1 MIGKIGRFF
10 EEHIEKIILVIVGL
24 ACAFLLVTRVILS
37 PNVVEYEKEK
47 FSPSAVDNHIFK
59 EAQTLGQKLGEPPE
73 DMEPYK
79 PRVDEFLALL
89 DSSVRGVDVNLWPVV
104 PSEAG
109 VGPTAAGVYRLPEIG
124 EVNDVAVEHIRAV
137 AYIPLAPITP
147 ETPYD
152 KAGNEANDLDF
163 ITVEAKFDI
172 QGLYERFKENFMVD
186 VEPEHADP
194 CLAKPVFAAVHLQR
208 QELTADGV
216 WSDWRDVP
224 RTRIDR
230 NAKLFQIIEEV
241 KDLPPGGMKV
251 QLLQF
256 DYKDVQID
264 LLQPESYQIA
274 SAREEWLPPS
284 LHREF
289 VDFQRKGM
297 LEERRDAR
305 EAEKEQRQQELDNRR
320 NRRTTD
326 TGIGGGVGG
335 RGGGGYD
342 QFGGA
347 GGGYGGS
354 SSTRSRDRSSTR
366 SGTAGPL
373 GDTGTSTSRRRSSS
387 RRTGDSP
394 DALLYGQGGEFPGA
408 TAGRRDP
415 RRPSVN
421 DVYFKY
427 DQIALNRLTDFAK
440 IREPLVFWAH
450 DDTVEPEM
458 TYRYRI
464 RLGVFNPLAGQNLL
478 GERDKSRNNQVVLWS
493 DFSDTTEP
501 VDIMG
506 RLYFFANHMRDA
518 DKTVTVEVSKLT
530 LGRWYSHD
538 FPVKE
543 GEAIGSVME
552 YEPPKPERR
561 PGSAGGVGY
570 PGYPGVAGAL
580 GATGPGVGALGP
592 GGRSS
597 TLLGPEQ
604 QSQIPETVNYG
615 TGAVV
620 VDAVAV
626 NDWSG
631 DKSLRMRHYYD
642 MLYSYDGINIRHMP
656 VGSTYWPTEL
666 QSVYSQI
673 GRLQRE
679 PQEPFKAFGSS
690 SGRQRRGGLDQGM
703 EYYDD
708 MMYEDTMMEDM
719 GGGFGGRR
727 R

>member
-24 ACAFLLVTRVILS
+24 VCAFLLITRVILS
-37 PNVVEYEKEK
+37 PNVVEYAKEK
-47 FSPSAVDNHIFK
+47 FSPGAVDNHIFK
-59 EAQTLGQKLGEPPE
+59 EAQALGQKLGEPPE

-79 PRVDEFLALL
+79 PRVGEFLALL
-89 DSSVRGVDVNLWPVV
+89 DSSVRGVDVSLWPAV
-104 PSEAG
+104 PSE
-109 VGPTAAGVYRLPEIG
+109 VRVEPTVAGVYRLPEIG
-124 EVNDVAVEHIRAV
+124 EVNDVAVGHIRAV
-137 AYIPLAPITP
+137 AYIPLDPITP

-172 QGLYERFKENFMVD
+172 QGLFERFKENFMVD
-186 VEPEHADP
+186 VEPQWADP
-194 CLAKPVFAAVHLQR
+194 CFAKPVFAAVHLQR
-208 QELTADGV
+208 QEVTAEGT

-230 NAKLFQIIEEV
+230 NAKLFQIIEDV

-284 LHREF
+284 LHKEF
-289 VDFQRKGM
+289 VEFQRKEM
-297 LEERRDAR
+297 LEERRQAKEDA
-305 EAEKEQRQQELDNRR
+305 KEQRQQEVDQ
-320 NRRTTD
+320 RRTRRTD
-326 TGIGGGVGG
+326 TGIGGAGG

-347 GGGYGGS
+347 GAGSGGS
-354 SSTRSRDRSSTR
+354 TRDRDRSRDRSSTTTR
-366 SGTAGPL
+366 SGTTGGPL
-373 GDTGTSTSRRRSSS
+373 GDAGTATSRRRSGS
-387 RRTGDSP
+387 RRTGDSQ
-394 DALLYGQGGEFPGA
+394 DALYDLGGEFPGA

-440 IREPLVFWAH
+440 MREPLVFWAH
-450 DDTVEPEM
+450 DDTVEPEK

-464 RLGVFNPLAGQNLL
+464 RLGVFNPAAGQNLL

-506 RLYFFANHMRDA
+506 RLYFFANHMREA
-518 DKTVTVEVSKLT
+518 DKTVTVEVAKLT
-530 LGRWYSHD
+530 LGQWYSED

-543 GEAIGSVME
+543 GEVIGHVKE
-552 YEPPKPERR
+552 VEPPKPERR
-561 PGSAGGVGY
+561 PGSAVGGGYSGY
-570 PGYPGVAGAL
+570 PGAVGAL
-580 GATGPGVGALGP
+580 GATGPGVGA
-592 GGRSS
+592 GGRSP
-597 TLLGPEQ
+597 TLFGPEQ

-642 MLYSYDGINIRHMP
+642 MLYSYDGTNIRHMP

-666 QSVYSQI
+666 QSVYSLI

-708 MMYEDTMMEDM
+708 MGMYEDTMMEDM